1 METIAQSSFRPFQ
14 SCKRQTYELKYG
26 YTGDSGFGEIVAK
39 KLDKLGYGVFAGEVD
54 SLEGRRTGSSVDRSC
69 ILVGVYLEA
78 SIERLK
84 SEGTERMI
92 PLRVDVSNEESVE
105 RVAKQI
111 GEILQE
117 KKGQLVGLVNN
128 AGILVQP
135 GPVEWTPSD
144 AYRRMFNVN
153 VMGTVMTTKS
163 RKSLRQVK
171 STKTLWLNVLLHS
184 LALHSCFK
192 GTYRERSLYR

>member
-1 METIAQSSFRPFQ
+1 MASLQVGNVAPNRLETNRFL
-14 SCKRQTYELKYG
+14 TL
-26 YTGDSGFGEIVAK
+26 
-39 KLDKLGYGVFAGEVD
+39 FA
-54 SLEGRRTGSSVDRSC
+54 
-69 ILVGVYLEA
+69 GVYLES
-78 SIERLK
+78 SIEKLK

-92 PLRVDVSNEESVE
+92 PLKVDVSNEDSVE
-105 RVAKQI
+105 GVARQIKQ
-111 GEILQE
+111 ILQE

-163 RKSLRQVK
+163 CKSKAATCEPYTDRP
-171 STKTLWLNVLLHS
+171 
-184 LALHSCFK
+184 F
-192 GTYRERSLYR
+192 